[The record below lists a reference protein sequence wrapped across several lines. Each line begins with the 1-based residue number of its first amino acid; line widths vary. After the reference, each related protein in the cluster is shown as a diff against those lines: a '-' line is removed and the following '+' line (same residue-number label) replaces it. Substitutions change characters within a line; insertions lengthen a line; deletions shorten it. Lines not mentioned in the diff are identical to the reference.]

1 MLRRILPSGISAAGA
16 VSTLPCFPPR
26 STAASRFA
34 WGSVQA
40 QTRYLPPWRCRSSCP
55 ATSWHCHTPKVTAG
69 CRREAWGGLQG
80 APAQYAPKVASR
92 YAENTHH
99 NKHGLWG
106 GGDIQNQC
114 SPPARAA
121 LSPAGVWL
129 LWETSEFGGKAK
141 KALSVEARAGQDNSA
156 QTLMCRHAEV

>member
-1 MLRRILPSGISAAGA
+1 MGGA
-16 VSTLPCFPPR
+16 CRGLLLSMHQRSLLCMQRTR
-26 STAASRFA
+26 TTTSTAS
-34 WGSVQA
+34 
-40 QTRYLPPWRCRSSCP
+40 
-55 ATSWHCHTPKVTAG
+55 
-69 CRREAWGGLQG
+69 
-80 APAQYAPKVASR
+80 
-92 YAENTHH
+92 
-99 NKHGLWG
+99 G
-106 GGDIQNQC
+106 GGHIQNQC

>member
-1 MLRRILPSGISAAGA
+1 MGGA
-16 VSTLPCFPPR
+16 CRGLLLSMHQRSLLCMQRTCTTT
-26 STAASRFA
+26 STAS
-34 WGSVQA
+34 G
-40 QTRYLPPWRCRSSCP
+40 
-55 ATSWHCHTPKVTAG
+55 
-69 CRREAWGGLQG
+69 
-80 APAQYAPKVASR
+80 
-92 YAENTHH
+92 
-99 NKHGLWG
+99 G

>member
-1 MLRRILPSGISAAGA
+1 MRRILPSGISAAGA

-55 ATSWHCHTPKVTAG
+55 ATSWHCHTPKVTVG
-69 CRREAWGGLQG
+69 CRREADGGGLQG
-80 APAQYAPKVASR
+80 APAQYAPKVASL
-92 YAENTHH
+92 YAENMHH

-106 GGDIQNQC
+106 GGTYKT
-114 SPPARAA
+114 SA
-121 LSPAGVWL
+121 LLQPEL
-129 LWETSEFGGKAK
+129 LSAQQEFGCSGR
-141 KALSVEARAGQDNSA
+141 LLNSEARPKRLSLLRPGLGKIIQHK
-156 QTLMCRHAEV
+156 R

>member
-1 MLRRILPSGISAAGA
+1 MGGA
-16 VSTLPCFPPR
+16 CRGLLLSMHQRSLLGMQRTR
-26 STAASRFA
+26 TTTSTAS
-34 WGSVQA
+34 
-40 QTRYLPPWRCRSSCP
+40 
-55 ATSWHCHTPKVTAG
+55 
-69 CRREAWGGLQG
+69 
-80 APAQYAPKVASR
+80 
-92 YAENTHH
+92 
-99 NKHGLWG
+99 G

>member
-1 MLRRILPSGISAAGA
+1 MPLVGAVQPELPELILPLSRAASRYFLESLSALLRRILPSGISAAGA

-80 APAQYAPKVASR
+80 APAQYAPKVTSV

-106 GGDIQNQC
+106 GTHTKPVLSSSQSC
-114 SPPARAA
+114 SQPSRSLAA
-121 LSPAGVWL
+121 LGD
-129 LWETSEFGGKAK
+129 F
-141 KALSVEARAGQDNSA
+141 
-156 QTLMCRHAEV
+156 